1 MRRLPFIALLAALPL
16 AAGCGADTPATDAPA
31 VTNPPLT
38 TGPPAQA
45 QTITDAVAG
54 DPQTTTLDAALFTA
68 GLREVLSGEGPFT
81 LFAPNEAAF
90 NALPEGELDRLL
102 ADPAALRR
110 LLEYHV
116 LPNRTHA
123 ADADGGLGMGTLAGP
138 ELGLDF
144 GAQGFTVTD
153 ARGNTARVLEPDID
167 AGNGVIHR
175 IDTVLQPPAP

>member
-1 MRRLPFIALLAALPL
+1 MRLSPLLALLVALPL
-16 AAGCGADTPATDAPA
+16 VAGCGSDTPPPDAPA

-45 QTITDAVAG
+45 QTVADAVAS
-54 DPQTTTLDAALFTA
+54 DPQMTTLDAALAAA
-68 GLREVLSGEGPFT
+68 GLRDVLAGEGPFT

-90 NALPEGELDRLL
+90 NALPEGELDRLM

-123 ADADGGLGMGTLAGP
+123 ADTDSGLGMGTLAGP
-138 ELGLDF
+138 ELALDF
-144 GAQGFTVTD
+144 GPQGFTVTD
-153 ARGNTARVLEPDID
+153 ARGNTARVVEPDID

-175 IDTVLQPPAP
+175 IDAVLRPPTP